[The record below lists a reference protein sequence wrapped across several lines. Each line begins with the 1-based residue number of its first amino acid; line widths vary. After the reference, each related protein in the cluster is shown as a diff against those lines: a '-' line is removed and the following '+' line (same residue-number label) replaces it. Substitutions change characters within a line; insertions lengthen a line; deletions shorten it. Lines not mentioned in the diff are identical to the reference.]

1 MGEIT
6 MNASALQTFVA
17 LIDGAY
23 VLGEEAQPL
32 EVTERQA
39 RLLLK
44 DGLIV
49 LADETLP
56 EDAPKLQ
63 APKVFKDKSAG
74 GVL

>member
-17 LIDGAY
+17 VIDGAY
-23 VLGEEAQPL
+23 VLGQEGEPL
-32 EVTERQA
+32 EVTEAQA
-39 RLLLK
+39 RALLA

-49 LADETLP
+49 LAEGESLP
-56 EDAPKLQ
+56 EDAPKVQ
-63 APKVFKDKSAG
+63 TPMSKRVSTG

>member
-1 MGEIT
+1 

-17 LIDGAY
+17 VIDGAY

-32 EVTERQA
+32 EVTEAQA

-49 LADETLP
+49 LAEGESLP
-56 EDAPKLQ
+56 EDAPKVQ
-63 APKVFKDKSAG
+63 APMSKRVSTG

>member
-1 MGEIT
+1 

-17 LIDGAY
+17 VIDGAY

-32 EVTERQA
+32 EVTEAQA

-49 LADETLP
+49 LAEGETLP
-56 EDAPKLQ
+56 EDAPKVQ
-63 APKVFKDKSAG
+63 ALKQAKDKSAG